1 MSPSNHLQAPAAIDE
16 TLAGTTDKEWKE
28 VKTQEDTYPKEAP
41 TGGAKPCP
49 KEAALH
55 RNGLISAVII
65 LVMYYYGNTI
75 VASAMQLD
83 HRQNDWLLMKS
94 PLPILLVTMLFI
106 LTVTVI
112 GPRYMRGREPMKG
125 LKPYMAAYNAVQV
138 VFSGYIFYLMIAGGW
153 NGSYSIRC
161 QTCDYSDDPMA
172 VTMLHGAY
180 WYFFSKFVDFF
191 DTFFFVLNKKYEHI
205 SLLHVIHHSI
215 MPVNTYFVIRYMPG
229 GHSTFIGL
237 LNSFVHVVMYFY
249 YGVSALGPQYRKY
262 LWWKKYLTTMQIIQF
277 VAVLSH
283 NAQLAFIDCPIPSA
297 MTRWL
302 GGTTVIFLVLFSD
315 FYVKSYLLQKQK
327 RKESAKHT
335 KKESVDNSLE
345 NTQII
350 KEGKTHTSAI
360 SRAVSAP
367 KTELDGLVRAR

>member
-1 MSPSNHLQAPAAIDE
+1 MSPSNHLQTPAAING
-16 TLAGTTDKEWKE
+16 TLDGNTAKEWKE
-28 VKTQEDTYPKEAP
+28 AKTQSGIQNVEVSS
-41 TGGAKPCP
+41 GVSKPCP

-55 RNGLISAVII
+55 RNGLISAIVILI
-65 LVMYYYGNTI
+65 MYYYGNTI
-75 VASAMQLD
+75 VASSMQLD
-83 HRQNDWLLMKS
+83 DRQNDWLLMKS

-106 LTVTVI
+106 FIVTVL
-112 GPRYMRGREPMKG
+112 GPRFMRGREPIKG
-125 LKPYMAAYNAVQV
+125 LKKYMIMYNAVQV
-138 VFSGYIFYLMIAGGW
+138 VFSGYIFYLMIVGGW
-153 NGSYSIRC
+153 NGSYSLRC
-161 QTCDYSDDPMA
+161 EPCDYSNDPMA

-191 DTFFFVLNKKYEHI
+191 DTFFFVLNKKYEHV

-262 LWWKKYLTTMQIIQF
+262 LWWKKYLTKMQITQF
-277 VAVLSH
+277 IAVLSH

-315 FYVKSYLLQKQK
+315 FYVKAYIQQKKKREIAKQAKQESLQK
-327 RKESAKHT
+327 S
-335 KKESVDNSLE
+335 DE
-345 NTQII
+345 NTTII
-350 KEGKTHTSAI
+350 KDGMTHSKTI
-360 SRAVSAP
+360 SRGVSKT
-367 KTELDGLVRAR
+367 KTELDGLVRTR